1 MTKENYNITFEDAKT
16 LGIYK
21 YTQSHIIEALK
32 DFKSIKEINIY
43 NDPVVLELGNI
54 EIGLIVSDTGEEL
67 IIGYFVCVKY
77 DKGNNIIEW
86 ESYDWVEDEV
96 IITDNLEKDMFNIMM
111 KFAKEN
117 NLYWSRPNQY

>member
-1 MTKENYNITFEDAKT
+1 M
-16 LGIYK
+16 
-21 YTQSHIIEALK
+21 
-32 DFKSIKEINIY
+32 
-43 NDPVVLELGNI
+43 ELGNI
-54 EIGLIVSDTGEEL
+54 DIELTISDTGEEL
-67 IIGYFVCVKY
+67 IAGYYICVKY